1 MEENEKVL
9 NGLENHRIFIFDT
22 ETTGLIKKKKSTID
36 NINSYFGWRNLRLLY
51 IIRLSRFFL

>member
-22 ETTGLIKKKKSTID
+22 ETTGLIKKKKVPS
-36 NINSYFGWRNLRLLY
+36 
-51 IIRLSRFFL
+51 II